1 MSRTEFLAEGR
12 AFAEEGMVDACTI
25 RRRTGEKT
33 TDDVTGKVTHA
44 YVSPDPYSGKC
55 RVQQTKATGRDSTVA
70 EDTVVE
76 LVLEVQLPMTVTG
89 LQVGDEVHVTTSL
102 TDPDLPGRVFL
113 IRGLA
118 HKTDATARRVQCS
131 ERTDR

>member
-1 MSRTEFLAEGR
+1 MSRQDFLAEGR
-12 AFAEEGMVDACTI
+12 AFAEDGMVDACII
-25 RRRTGEKT
+25 RRRTGQKT
-33 TDDVTGKVTHA
+33 SDDITGVVTRA

-55 RVQQTKATGRDSTVA
+55 RVQQTKATGADSTVA

-76 LVLEVQLPMTVTG
+76 LTLEVQLPMTATG
-89 LQVGDEVHVTTSL
+89 LQVGDEVHMTASL

-118 HKTDATARRVQCS
+118 HKTDATARRVQCT